1 MSLIRVT
8 APASLAVSLEVVK
21 SHLQLM
27 EGEDADDVLI
37 SGYVGAAVDLVER
50 FTERALIER
59 TYRLVLDCWPSGP
72 VVLPCPPL
80 IAVERVAWIDPDGIE
95 QAVTPPLAYQV
106 SRRDPAAILAP
117 PPGQSWPA
125 IRPQLDAVS
134 IEYRAGYGPTADT
147 VPEAIRHAI
156 MLLVAQWYTVREPV
170 NIGNIVNA
178 LPFTIEALL
187 AHYRPW
193 SVA

>member
-1 MSLIRVT
+1 MSLILVT
-8 APASLAVSLEVVK
+8 APAAIAVPLGVVK

-27 EGEDADDVLI
+27 EGEDADDGLI
-37 SGYVGAAVDLVER
+37 TGYVRAAAGLVEG
-50 FTERALIER
+50 FTERSLIER
-59 TYRLVLDCWPSGP
+59 TYRLVLDCWPVGP
-72 VVLPCPPL
+72 VVLPRPPL
-80 IAVERVAWIDPDGIE
+80 IAVERVAWIDPDGVE

-106 SRRDPAAILAP
+106 SRREPGIIAP

-125 IRPQLDAVS
+125 ARRQLDAVS

-156 MLLVAQWYTVREPV
+156 LLLVAQWYAVREPV
-170 NIGNIVNA
+170 NIGNIVNT

-187 AHYRPW
+187 GPYRVW